1 MIRDRLRPVQPYQ
14 NNFDQL
20 YSIVVY
26 LRVKVRHCL
35 LTCNRRPK
43 SGIWHGSS
51 FANHEKNEHFAGRVL
66 KTSFWSSL
74 FLSHSLP
81 TASALQW
88 GAEPPPQRELV
99 VLHVSTIHPIIY
111 DQTAVSYLAANQ
123 VSPTFPYRLI
133 VIASAPKLHSLIV
146 ELH

>member
-1 MIRDRLRPVQPYQ
+1 MIRDCLRPVQPYQ

-26 LRVKVRHCL
+26 LRVKVRHYL

-43 SGIWHGSS
+43 SGIWHGGS
-51 FANHEKNEHFAGRVL
+51 FTNHEKNEHFAGRVL

-81 TASALQW
+81 TASAL
-88 GAEPPPQRELV
+88 
-99 VLHVSTIHPIIY
+99 VLHVSTIHPVIY